1 MKTKFKAILLSLIF
15 IMILAL
21 SIFFIFSH
29 EIAVLDPKG
38 MIGIKE
44 RDLIMTSTILMLIV
58 VIPVF
63 ILTLFFAWKYR
74 ESNEKARHEPDWEHN
89 SIAEMCWW
97 GVPLVIIIILAVL
110 CYRSSHELNP
120 FRPIDDPENK
130 TLKVQVVALD
140 WKWLF
145 IYPEQGI
152 ATVNLLE
159 IPVKT
164 PIEFE
169 ITSDAPMNSF
179 WVPELGGMIYA
190 MPAMRSKLYLI
201 ADVAGTY
208 RGCSA
213 NISGKGFAGMYFN
226 TVAVSESEFQDWV
239 GKARSGDS
247 LTFASYQNSLVTP
260 STYAPVQLYSLA
272 DRDLFEQILQKYMAP
287 KK

>member
-1 MKTKFKAILLSLIF
+1 
-15 IMILAL
+15 
-21 SIFFIFSH
+21 
-29 EIAVLDPKG
+29 

-44 RDLIMTSTILMLIV
+44 RDLILTASILMLIV

-63 ILTLFFAWKYR
+63 ILTLFFARKYR
-74 ESNEKARHEPDWEHN
+74 ENNEKARHEPDWEHN
-89 SIAEMCWW
+89 NVAEMCWW

-120 FRPIDDPENK
+120 FRPIDDPESK

-145 IYPEQGI
+145 IYPDQGV
-152 ATVNLLE
+152 ATINLLK

-169 ITSDAPMNSF
+169 ITADAPMNSF
-179 WVPELGGMIYA
+179 WIPELGGMIYA

-201 ADVAGTY
+201 ADEPGTY
-208 RGCSA
+208 RGASA

-226 TVAVSESEFQDWV
+226 TVAVLESEFQEWV
-239 GKARSGDS
+239 GHAKSGNT
-247 LTFASYQNSLVTP
+247 LTYSEYENTLVKPNSYV
-260 STYAPVQLYSLA
+260 PVQIYSLG
-272 DRDLFEQILQKYMAP
+272 DQDLFEQILQKYMAP